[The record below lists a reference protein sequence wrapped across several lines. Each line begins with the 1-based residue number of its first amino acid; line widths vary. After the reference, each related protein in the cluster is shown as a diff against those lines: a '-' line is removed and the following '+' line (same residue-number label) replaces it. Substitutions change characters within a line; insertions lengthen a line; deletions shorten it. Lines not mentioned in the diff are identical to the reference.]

1 MWEELQRL
9 RKENQKLKLHQ
20 EILKK
25 RWGILSDRP
34 QRYALIQLMAQHY
47 SIKDV
52 CHVLR
57 VPRSAYYAWLNRR
70 PSQRAADNQQLREK
84 LATLSRVCASVCR
97 RKASPVAATVW
108 PATCAP
114 CTSKPNGPSNPK
126 PPMPTIPIPSPPTG
140 PGGRSPQGL
149 NRVWVGDITYI
160 STAQGWLYLAAVMDL
175 YSRKII
181 GWATSDS
188 LETPLVKAALQQALT
203 DRRPAAGLLHHSDRG
218 SQYASSA
225 YRALLHSSRLCP
237 SMSAAGNCYDNAA
250 MESFWSTLKTEWLH
264 HKNFPTH
271 QAACSAVFDYIET
284 FYNPTRLHSALGYQS
299 PVDFERITTHE

>member
-1 MWEELQRL
+1 MELSAQPPDTGALPPVKMYEQLQRL

-25 RWGILSDRP
+25 RWAYCRICP

-52 CHVLR
+52 CQALR
-57 VPRSAYYAWLNRR
+57 VPRSSYYAWLKRQPQPTR
-70 PSQRAADNQQLREK
+70 GRQPATAGKTRHPLCGQSQRLRRV
-84 LATLSRVCASVCR
+84 RVCASVCR
-97 RKASPVAATVW
+97 RKASPAVATVW

-114 CTSKPNGPSNPK
+114 CTSKPAKNGPSNPK

-140 PGGRSPQGL
+140 SGRSVAPRGS

-160 STAQGWLYLAAVMDL
+160 STAQGWIYLAAVMDL

-203 DRRPAAGLLHHSDRG
+203 DRRPAAGKPPPFG
-218 SQYASSA
+218 SGLPICQ
-225 YRALLHSSRLCP
+225 
-237 SMSAAGNCYDNAA
+237 
-250 MESFWSTLKTEWLH
+250 
-264 HKNFPTH
+264 
-271 QAACSAVFDYIET
+271 
-284 FYNPTRLHSALGYQS
+284 
-299 PVDFERITTHE
+299 